1 MANTG
6 PVRFERVAAAFNE
19 ASRVIRLCESGGS
32 EHFSPDNSSA
42 DLVNSFIET
51 EYRNQFGGIG
61 GDQNNKGHRDRLEDS
76 SEYCSYSEN
85 KERLENLLNIMDDV
99 REKICK
105 EIGFIGERS
114 SQSFK
119 HRLMSRLRD
128 RGFDAGLCKSRWEKF
143 GRHPAGDYE
152 YVDVNVSGN
161 RYIVEVFLAG
171 EFEIARP
178 TSRYAELLDA
188 FPRVYVGTPEDV
200 KQIVRLMCNAM
211 RESMKAVGMHVPPW
225 RRNGYLQAKWFGH
238 YKRTTLN
245 EVSTRTS
252 GSKSDHEG
260 TPAKRATGFEALP
273 VRVFYC
279 RDDFASM
286 GGPGVSHLT
295 AAFRSNGIDR

>member
-76 SEYCSYSEN
+76 SDCSYSEN
-85 KERLENLLNIMDDV
+85 KERLESLLNIIDDV

-128 RGFDAGLCKSRWEKF
+128 RGFDAGEC
-143 GRHPAGDYE
+143 
-152 YVDVNVSGN
+152 
-161 RYIVEVFLAG
+161 I
-171 EFEIARP
+171 
-178 TSRYAELLDA
+178 
-188 FPRVYVGTPEDV
+188 FP
-200 KQIVRLMCNAM
+200 I
-211 RESMKAVGMHVPPW
+211 
-225 RRNGYLQAKWFGH
+225 
-238 YKRTTLN
+238 
-245 EVSTRTS
+245 
-252 GSKSDHEG
+252 
-260 TPAKRATGFEALP
+260 
-273 VRVFYC
+273 
-279 RDDFASM
+279 
-286 GGPGVSHLT
+286 
-295 AAFRSNGIDR
+295 

>member
-19 ASRVIRLCESGGS
+19 ASRVIRLYESGGS

-76 SEYCSYSEN
+76 SDCSYSEN

-114 SQSFK
+114 SQSSK

-200 KQIVRLMCNAM
+200 EQIVRLMCNAM

-252 GSKSDHEG
+252 GSKSDDEG

-273 VRVFYC
+273 VRVYYC
-279 RDDFASM
+279 RDDIASN
-286 GGPGVSHLT
+286 GGLGVSHLT